1 MRKFGKKYVEASKKV
16 EKNTLYSATDAVK
29 LVKETNVTKFDSTID
44 ISIKLNVDPKKADQM
59 LRGSLVLPNGSGKS
73 KKILVLAKGEQAK
86 VAKELGADYVGD
98 KDLIDKIKTENWFD
112 FDIIVATP
120 EMMPEVGKIGNILG
134 PRGLMPNPKTGT
146 VTPKVDTV
154 INDIKKG
161 MVEYRTDSYGNIH
174 TIIGKASFTETALLE
189 NLKYVVSTISKSKP
203 TSVKGTFV
211 QGISISSTMGPGIKV
226 DKNSFDF

>member
-44 ISIKLNVDPKKADQM
+44 VAIKLNVDPKKADQM

-134 PRGLMPNPKTGT
+134 PRGLMPNTKTGT
-146 VTPKVDTV
+146 VTQKVDTV

>member
-44 ISIKLNVDPKKADQM
+44 IAIKLNVDPKKADQM

-189 NLKYVVSTISKSKP
+189 NLKYVVSTISKRKP

>member
-1 MRKFGKKYVEASKKV
+1 MRKFGKNYVEASKKV

-44 ISIKLNVDPKKADQM
+44 IAIKLNVDPKKADQM

>member
-1 MRKFGKKYVEASKKV
+1 MRKFGKKYVEASKNVDK
-16 EKNTLYSATDAVK
+16 TLAYSVTDAVK
-29 LVKETNVTKFDSTID
+29 LAKETCVTKFDSTID
-44 ISIKLNVDPKKADQM
+44 VAIKLNVDPKKADQM

-73 KKILVLAKGEQAK
+73 KKILVLAKGDQAK
-86 VAKELGADYVGD
+86 IAKELGADYVGD
-98 KDLIDKIKTENWFD
+98 KDLIDKIKSENWFD

-174 TIIGKASFTETALLE
+174 TVIGKASFTEKALEE
-189 NLKYVVSTISKSKP
+189 NLRYVVSTISKSKP

-226 DKNSFDF
+226 DKNSFDN

>member
-44 ISIKLNVDPKKADQM
+44 IAIKLNVDPKKADQM

-161 MVEYRTDSYGNIH
+161 MVEYITDSYGNIH

>member
-44 ISIKLNVDPKKADQM
+44 IAIKLNVDPKKADQM

-226 DKNSFDF
+226 DKNSFDI

>member
-1 MRKFGKKYVEASKKV
+1 MKKFGKKYVEASKNVDKS
-16 EKNTLYSATDAVK
+16 KAYPIKDAVK
-29 LVKETNVTKFDSTID
+29 LAKETSVTKFDSTID
-44 ISIKLNVDPKKADQM
+44 VALKLNIDTKKADQM

-73 KKILVLAKGEQAK
+73 KKILVLAKGEQANI
-86 VAKELGADYVGD
+86 AKELGADYVGD
-98 KDLIDKIKTENWFD
+98 KDLIDKIKAENWFD

-146 VTPKVDTV
+146 VTAKVENV

-161 MVEYRTDSYGNIH
+161 MVEYRADSYGNIH
-174 TIIGKASFTETALLE
+174 TVIGKASFDEKALEE
-189 NLKYVVSTISKSKP
+189 NLRYVVSTISKTKP
-203 TSVKGTFV
+203 TSVKGTFI

-226 DKNSFDF
+226 DKNSFDI

>member
-1 MRKFGKKYVEASKKV
+1 MKKYGKKYVEASKKV

-44 ISIKLNVDPKKADQM
+44 IAIKLNVDPKKADQM

-174 TIIGKASFTETALLE
+174 TIIGKASFTETALLK

>member
-44 ISIKLNVDPKKADQM
+44 IAIKLNVDPKKADQM

-134 PRGLMPNPKTGT
+134 PRGLMQNPKTGT

>member
-29 LVKETNVTKFDSTID
+29 LVKGTNVTKFDSTID
-44 ISIKLNVDPKKADQM
+44 VAIKLNVDPKKADQM

-174 TIIGKASFTETALLE
+174 TIIGKASFTEKALLE

>member
-44 ISIKLNVDPKKADQM
+44 VAIKLNVDPKKADQM

-203 TSVKGTFV
+203 TLVKGTFV

>member
-1 MRKFGKKYVEASKKV
+1 MKKFGKKYVEASKNVDKS
-16 EKNTLYSATDAVK
+16 KAYPIKDAVK
-29 LVKETNVTKFDSTID
+29 LAKETSVTKFDSTID
-44 ISIKLNVDPKKADQM
+44 VALKLNIDTKKADQM

-73 KKILVLAKGEQAK
+73 KKILVLAKGEQANI
-86 VAKELGADYVGD
+86 AKELGADYVGD
-98 KDLIDKIKTENWFD
+98 KDLIDKIKAENWFD

-146 VTPKVDTV
+146 VTAKVENV

-161 MVEYRTDSYGNIH
+161 MVEYRADSYGNIH
-174 TIIGKASFTETALLE
+174 AVIGKASFDEKALEE
-189 NLKYVVSTISKSKP
+189 NLRYVVSTISKTKP
-203 TSVKGTFV
+203 TSVKGTFI

-226 DKNSFDF
+226 DKNSFDI

>member
-44 ISIKLNVDPKKADQM
+44 IAIKLNVDPKKADQM

-211 QGISISSTMGPGIKV
+211 QGISISSTMCPGIKV

>member
-44 ISIKLNVDPKKADQM
+44 VAIKLNVDPKKADQM

-146 VTPKVDTV
+146 VTPNPVKT
-154 INDIKKG
+154 IEDIKKG
-161 MVEYRTDSYGNIH
+161 MVEFRTDSYGNIH
-174 TIIGKASFTETALLE
+174 TIVGKVSFDESKLVE
-189 NLKYVVSTISKSKP
+189 NLTYIINTISKLKP
-203 TSVKGTFV
+203 ASVKGKFITN
-211 QGISISSTMGPGIKV
+211 ISVASTMGPGIKL
-226 DKNSFDF
+226 DKNSFDI

>member
-1 MRKFGKKYVEASKKV
+1 MKKFGKKYVEASKKV

-44 ISIKLNVDPKKADQM
+44 VAIKLNVDPKKADQM

-189 NLKYVVSTISKSKP
+189 NLKYVVATISKSKP

>member
-44 ISIKLNVDPKKADQM
+44 VAIKLNVDPKKADQM

-98 KDLIDKIKTENWFD
+98 KDLIDKIKSEKWVD
-112 FDIIVATP
+112 FDIILDTP

>member
-44 ISIKLNVDPKKADQM
+44 VAIKLNVDPKKADQM

-146 VTPKVDTV
+146 VTPNVDTV

>member
-44 ISIKLNVDPKKADQM
+44 VAIKLNVDPKKADQM

-174 TIIGKASFTETALLE
+174 TIIRKASFTETALLE

>member
-44 ISIKLNVDPKKADQM
+44 IAIKLNVDPKKADQM

-211 QGISISSTMGPGIKV
+211 QGISISSTMGPGIQV

>member
-44 ISIKLNVDPKKADQM
+44 IAIKLNVDPKKADQM

-189 NLKYVVSTISKSKP
+189 NLKYVVSTISKSKL

>member
-44 ISIKLNVDPKKADQM
+44 IAIKLNVDPKKADQM

-146 VTPKVDTV
+146 VTPKADTV

>member
-1 MRKFGKKYVEASKKV
+1 MRKLEKKYVEASKKV

-44 ISIKLNVDPKKADQM
+44 IAIKLNVDPKKADQM

-146 VTPKVDTV
+146 VTPKVNTV

>member
-16 EKNTLYSATDAVK
+16 EKNILYSATDAVK

-44 ISIKLNVDPKKADQM
+44 IAIKLNVDPKKADQM

-174 TIIGKASFTETALLE
+174 TIIGKASFTEAALLE

>member
-29 LVKETNVTKFDSTID
+29 LVKGTNVTKFDSTID
-44 ISIKLNVDPKKADQM
+44 VAIKLNVDPKKADQM

-134 PRGLMPNPKTGT
+134 PRGLIPNPKTGT

-174 TIIGKASFTETALLE
+174 TIIGKASFTEKALLE

>member
-1 MRKFGKKYVEASKKV
+1 MKKFGKKYVEASKNVDKS
-16 EKNTLYSATDAVK
+16 KAYPIKDAVK
-29 LVKETNVTKFDSTID
+29 LAKETSVTKFDSTID
-44 ISIKLNVDPKKADQM
+44 VALKLNIDTKKADQM

-73 KKILVLAKGEQAK
+73 KKILVLAKGEQANI
-86 VAKELGADYVGD
+86 AKELSADYVGD

-112 FDIIVATP
+112 FDIVVATP

-146 VTPKVDTV
+146 VTAKVENV

-161 MVEYRTDSYGNIH
+161 MVEYRADSYGNIH
-174 TIIGKASFTETALLE
+174 TVIGKASFDEKALEE
-189 NLKYVVSTISKSKP
+189 NLRYVVSTISKTKP
-203 TSVKGTFV
+203 TSVKGTFI

-226 DKNSFDF
+226 DKNSFDI

>member
-1 MRKFGKKYVEASKKV
+1 MKKFGKKYVEASKNVDKSKV
-16 EKNTLYSATDAVK
+16 YPIKDAVK
-29 LVKETNVTKFDSTID
+29 LAKETSVTKFDSTID
-44 ISIKLNVDPKKADQM
+44 VALKLNIDTKKADQM

-73 KKILVLAKGEQAK
+73 KKILVLAKGEQANI
-86 VAKELGADYVGD
+86 AKELGADHVGD
-98 KDLIDKIKTENWFD
+98 KDLIDKIKAENWFD

-146 VTPKVDTV
+146 VTAKVENV

-161 MVEYRTDSYGNIH
+161 MVEYRADSYGNIH
-174 TIIGKASFTETALLE
+174 AVIGKASFDEKALEE
-189 NLKYVVSTISKSKP
+189 NLRYVVSTISKTKP
-203 TSVKGTFV
+203 TSVKGTFI

-226 DKNSFDF
+226 DKNSFDI

>member
-44 ISIKLNVDPKKADQM
+44 IAIKLNLDPKKADQM